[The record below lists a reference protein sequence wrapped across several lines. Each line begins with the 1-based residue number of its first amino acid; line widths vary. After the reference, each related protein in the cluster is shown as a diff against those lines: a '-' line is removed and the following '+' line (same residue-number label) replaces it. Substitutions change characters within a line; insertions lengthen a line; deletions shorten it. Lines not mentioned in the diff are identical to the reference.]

1 MIAYTLAPGRI
12 TIFILTRHPGTTRCI
27 QQVLRTQNVSNQEKL
42 RIFNTAVYMT
52 FSGKVHHIVEFELGK
67 QFVSQY
73 TVANVTLHKDT
84 TFIINVFGDGTEV
97 ASISQSI
104 QYHKLDIIMLCQN
117 VLDIIR
123 ADKPGCTG
131 YEISL
136 H

>member
-1 MIAYTLAPGRI
+1 MIAYTFAPGRI

-27 QQVLRTQNVSNQEKL
+27 QQVLRTQNVSNQKKL

-97 ASISQSI
+97 AGISQSI

-123 ADKPGCTG
+123 ANKPGCTG